1 MNTTVGPKMLLN
13 ANEAAELLGVSATT
27 IRELWAAS
35 HLRFVQIG
43 KGRKVTRAELE
54 RFITE
59 HEQVAS

>member
-1 MNTTVGPKMLLN
+1 MLLN

-35 HLRFVQIG
+35 HLRFVRIG

-59 HEQVAS
+59 HEEIAS